1 MKNHDRKDIQG
12 NKVLETCQCYRCH
25 VHITWEQRCPAK
37 KAKCST
43 CSKLGHFANGSDN
56 ESISALWNA
65 NNLLKEVTISTEVYS
80 YCNHIQQWSTN
91 AKIID
96 AITLMFYKAMVF
108 QSNLVTSNH
117 TLTTHINQLKQVLF
131 TRFTI

>member
-1 MKNHDRKDIQG
+1 MGTKMSS
-12 NKVLETCQCYRCH
+12 
-25 VHITWEQRCPAK
+25 K
-37 KAKCST
+37 KEKCST
-43 CSKLGHFANGSDN
+43 CSKLGHFAKGSDN

-96 AITLMFYKAMVF
+96 AITLMFYKAMAF
-108 QSNLVTSNH
+108 QSNLVTSNY

>member
-25 VHITWEQRCPAK
+25 VHITWEQKCLAK
-37 KAKCST
+37 KRNVQHAVNWDILQKVLIM
-43 CSKLGHFANGSDN
+43 K
-56 ESISALWNA
+56 ALVHSEMLK
-65 NNLLKEVTISTEVYS
+65 NLLKEVTISTEMYS

-96 AITLMFYKAMVF
+96 AITLMFYKAMAF
-108 QSNLVTSNH
+108 QSNLVTSNY

-131 TRFTI
+131 TGFTI